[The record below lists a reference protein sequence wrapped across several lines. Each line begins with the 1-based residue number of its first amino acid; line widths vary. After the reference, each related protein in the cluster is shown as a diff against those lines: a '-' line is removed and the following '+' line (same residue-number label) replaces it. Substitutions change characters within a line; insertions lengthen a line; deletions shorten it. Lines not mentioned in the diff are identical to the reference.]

1 MEKSFIAKGVYSK
14 LIYAEGS
21 TKEEVH
27 RKLIEEHHYRG
38 WASNPKDRII
48 YMEPLKIVR
57 ER

>member
-1 MEKSFIAKGVYSK
+1 MEKSFVAKGVYSK
-14 LIYAEGS
+14 VIYAEGES
-21 TKEEVH
+21 KEGVH
-27 RKLIEEHHYRG
+27 RNLIEEYHYRG